1 VVIIV
6 TMTKPTKSSL
16 TYLKFLNLLQSVRA
30 LPDFPVMDAV
40 EERMINLFAA
50 SWHRKQ
56 QVTVLQAMDMEHG
69 ISASTAHRRLK
80 ALRKKGLIALEI
92 DPIDNRIKYVVPT
105 DLVIKY
111 FGHLGQCLTKA
122 VGR

>member
-1 VVIIV
+1 
-6 TMTKPTKSSL
+6 MTKPTKPSL
-16 TYLKFLNLLQSVRA
+16 TYLKFLNLVQSVRQ

-50 SWHRKQ
+50 SWQRKQ
-56 QVTVLQAMDMEHG
+56 QVTVLQAMEMTHG

-80 ALRKKGLIALEI
+80 ALRKKGLIELEI
-92 DPIDNRIKYVVPT
+92 DEIDNRIKYVVPT
-105 DLVIKY
+105 DLIIKH
-111 FGHLGQCLTKA
+111 FTHLGQCLAKA